1 MNTIDKIQAVLN
13 TLDQIT
19 VAGHENWNMLLGCW
33 QTLQE
38 VKKEMM
44 RHETDGTA
52 LQQRNPEDTADSV

>member
-1 MNTIDKIQAVLN
+1 MNTTDKIQAVLN
-13 TLDQIT
+13 TLDQLT

-44 RHETDGTA
+44 RHETDSTA
-52 LQQRNPEDTADSV
+52 LQQRNPEDPAGTV